1 MVKVL
6 INLTSEY
13 KNIKNTPFINQDGL
27 KSDGNLFK
35 DLNNET
41 LNEIFKISDLDT
53 PVFINQNNN
62 FYIAELKESKN
73 EILNLKVKD

>member
-1 MVKVL
+1 MVLKVM
-6 INLTSEY
+6 
-13 KNIKNTPFINQDGL
+13 
-27 KSDGNLFK
+27 GNLFK

-41 LNEIFKISDLDT
+41 LNEIFKISDLNT

-73 EILNLKVKD
+73 EILNLESVGLKEKIVNQIKLIDQIEKKKT